1 MSVAERLAADSTLT
15 RVQIETLELQKR
27 VLAGEIKLSQ
37 AAAQRI
43 QKQTKGPVTVGA
55 YYRVLK
61 QARGNIRAS
70 ILTVL
75 AAMQLGYVK
84 YDDLARL
91 LELVGRSSAEL
102 RGEEADRLVGVLNA
116 LLDRLVM

>member
-1 MSVAERLAADSTLT
+1 MSIAEKLVSHSTLT
-15 RVQIETLELQKR
+15 RKQLETLELQSR
-27 VLAGEIKLSQ
+27 VAAGEITSSR
-37 AAAQRI
+37 AAELRQR
-43 QKQTKGPVTVGA
+43 GPVSIGS
-55 YYRVLK
+55 YYRVLG
-61 QARGNIRAS
+61 QAKGKIRAS

-91 LELVGRSSAEL
+91 LELAGKAPPELAGEDAEQL
-102 RGEEADRLVGVLNA
+102 MGVLNA